1 MIGALADQIKTLGVG
16 EAFISL
22 AGQPPNPVNGG
33 ALTSFEWK
41 DFTERGISCHQ
52 TDWAPGSICPEQP
65 QRQLEKLRQDFGQV
79 FLAALADPDTVE
91 IMLNADGT
99 LWQERLGE
107 PMRQIGTMSP
117 TSAEEYSRSR
127 NSLNVRNRF
136 MCDTFSFQYKGRKVR
151 VVENGGNKPEFRFD
165 TIDELGVLSLGHA
178 TQEAAIEQAKRIID
192 IREPK

>member
-1 MIGALADQIKTLGVG
+1 
-16 EAFISL
+16 
-22 AGQPPNPVNGG
+22 
-33 ALTSFEWK
+33 
-41 DFTERGISCHQ
+41 
-52 TDWAPGSICPEQP
+52 
-65 QRQLEKLRQDFGQV
+65 
-79 FLAALADPDTVE
+79 
-91 IMLNADGT
+91 MLNADGT

-151 VVENGGNKPEFRFD
+151 VVENGGNEPEFRFD

-192 IREPK
+192 IRGPK

>member
-1 MIGALADQIKTLGVG
+1 
-16 EAFISL
+16 
-22 AGQPPNPVNGG
+22 
-33 ALTSFEWK
+33 
-41 DFTERGISCHQ
+41 
-52 TDWAPGSICPEQP
+52 
-65 QRQLEKLRQDFGQV
+65 LEKLRQDFEQV

>member
-1 MIGALADQIKTLGVG
+1 M
-16 EAFISL
+16 
-22 AGQPPNPVNGG
+22 
-33 ALTSFEWK
+33 
-41 DFTERGISCHQ
+41 R
-52 TDWAPGSICPEQP
+52 
-65 QRQLEKLRQDFGQV
+65 RDFGQV

-127 NSLNVRNRF
+127 NSLNARNRF
-136 MCDTFSFQYKGRKVR
+136 MCDTFSFQYKCRKMR

>member
-1 MIGALADQIKTLGVG
+1 MIKTRV
-16 EAFISL
+16 
-22 AGQPPNPVNGG
+22 V
-33 ALTSFEWK
+33 
-41 DFTERGISCHQ
+41 
-52 TDWAPGSICPEQP
+52 PEQP
-65 QRQLEKLRQDFGQV
+65 QRQLEKLRRDFGQV

-117 TSAEEYSRSR
+117 TSGEEYSRSR